1 MLTLFIIRFVLGA
14 VLFATSLFA
23 RPRAL
28 MTRFEKWLLPALG
41 VIIFS
46 VLFYFTRE
54 QFLYWHGSV
63 EFGRAFVPPYS
74 PTGIGYFL
82 SFVFYHLFGEFI
94 FSFLGACL
102 FLLCAPAVNKRYGE
116 RFFYE
121 DELYLGACG
130 IFLVGYPSLVYYLF
144 LFFGV
149 YLALHLITRA
159 YARESIR
166 ISPYYL
172 WLPLALF
179 LIVAQYFFIDYW
191 PHLSI
196 FVL

>member
-1 MLTLFIIRFVLGA
+1 MLSLFVIRFLLVTVLLCA
-14 VLFATSLFA
+14 SLFTHS
-23 RPRAL
+23 RAL
-28 MTRFEKWLLPALG
+28 ITRFEKRLLPVLG
-41 VIIFS
+41 IIIFGA
-46 VLFYFTRE
+46 LFYFSRE
-54 QFLYWHGSV
+54 QFLFWHGSG
-63 EFGRAFVPPYS
+63 FGRAFVPPFS

-82 SFVFYHLFGEFI
+82 SFIFFNLFGEFI

-102 FLLCAPAVNKRYGE
+102 FLWCAFFVNKHYGE

-121 DELYLGACG
+121 DELYLGAAG

-149 YLALHLITRA
+149 YLALHLLTLA
-159 YARESIR
+159 YTQKSVR
-166 ISPYYL
+166 ISPYYI
-172 WLPLALF
+172 WLPLALL

>member
-1 MLTLFIIRFVLGA
+1 MLVLFVIRFLLGA
-14 VLFATSLFA
+14 ILLSATFFQGS
-23 RPRAL
+23 RAL
-28 MTRFEKWLLPALG
+28 LTRFEKWLLPTLVA
-41 VIIFS
+41 IIFG
-46 VLFYFTRE
+46 VLFYIARE
-54 QFLYWHGSV
+54 QFLYWHAGV

-82 SFVFYHLFGEFI
+82 SFIFFHLFGEFI

-102 FLLCAPAVNKRYGE
+102 FLVCASAVNKRYGE

-121 DELYLGACG
+121 DELYLGAAG
-130 IFLVGYPSLVYYLF
+130 ILLVGYPGLVYYLF
-144 LFFGV
+144 LFFSV
-149 YLALHLITRA
+149 YLALHLMAHA
-159 YARESIR
+159 YVRESIR

-179 LIVAQYFFIDYW
+179 LIAVQYFFMSYL
-191 PHLSI
+191 PYLST